1 MANCHGLQINLNVL
15 RVSRLFLSSTG
26 KRRCGFD
33 VAKTLGIKVSTAYNV
48 LYRMYDAEWIS
59 SIQEPQKLD
68 GRPGSRLYHMT
79 PKGVHN
85 ASQAFAALQM
95 AST

>member
-1 MANCHGLQINLNVL
+1 MANGLQINLNVL

-33 VAKTLGIKVSTAYNV
+33 VARTLGLKVSTAYNV
-48 LYRMYDAEWIS
+48 LYRMQDAQWVS
-59 SIQEPQKLD
+59 SIQEAQKLD
-68 GRPGSRLYHMT
+68 GRPGSRLYNMT
-79 PKGVHN
+79 PIGVAK
-85 ASQAFAALQM
+85 ASAAFAALQM

>member
-1 MANCHGLQINLNVL
+1 MTNGLQISLNVL

-33 VAKTLGIKVSTAYNV
+33 VMRTLGIKRSTTYDV
-48 LYRMYDAEWIS
+48 LSRLQEAEWLS
-59 SIQEPQKLD
+59 SMQEPQKLD
-68 GRPGSRLYHMT
+68 GRPGSRLYQLT
-79 PKGVHN
+79 PYGVQR
-85 ASQAFAALQM
+85 ASEAFAALQM